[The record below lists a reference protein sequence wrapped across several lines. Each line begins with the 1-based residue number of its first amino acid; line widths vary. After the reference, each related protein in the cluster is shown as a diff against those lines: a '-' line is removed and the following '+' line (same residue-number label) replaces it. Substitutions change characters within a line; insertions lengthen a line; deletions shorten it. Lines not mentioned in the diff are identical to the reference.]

1 MKKIICFLISI
12 FSLSTIFAANK
23 EVKQL
28 KLKNGIPVY
37 YIQNTETEIDA
48 ISISV
53 EGSVRYFSPDQSG
66 LESLVFDMMTCG
78 SKKYSYEDIQSYNHK
93 TSTSFYS
100 SSDAVQSSLSVVCID
115 KYFDSSVDMLIDGF
129 LNPTFEQKEYDK
141 LMNMVRQGVQ
151 ERLND
156 PYSLGCWYSSQLL
169 FKNTYLE
176 TFSSAT
182 MESVNNLTLD
192 LVKSFTPSL
201 YDSSRIKIFV
211 VSKTSSD
218 KIITMLN
225 NSLGKIKPLKTKKNS
240 DSYKFNI
247 VDEPLV
253 ITHPSAEGTAFVFR
267 AYNGPDYTQ
276 PDFFASVLA
285 QKLYSTVM
293 FNVVRAK
300 YGVCYSVFSDSDA
313 PNSDLLLDIFYRC
326 SDVSKLKAAL
336 AESQK
341 IISEGKYIK
350 STNPDG
356 TYIFVPISEVLEGI
370 KNQYITS
377 SYASQNST
385 YGLLNRMKSSVY
397 RYGNPTEINKN
408 IEKINAVT
416 EEEIIKAF
424 NKYMLTD
431 KDCYI
436 AVTGPKLESKVYNYL
451 NAN

>member
-1 MKKIICFLISI
+1 MVINKNFTYIDL
-12 FSLSTIFAANK
+12 FA
-23 EVKQL
+23 
-28 KLKNGIPVY
+28 GIGGFHCAMDVVSDGKAKCIY
-37 YIQNTETEIDA
+37 ASEIDA
-48 ISISV
+48 AARKV
-53 EGSVRYFSPDQSG
+53 
-66 LESLVFDMMTCG
+66 
-78 SKKYSYEDIQSYNHK
+78 YEDN
-93 TSTSFYS
+93 F
-100 SSDAVQSSLSVVCID
+100 
-115 KYFDSSVDMLIDGF
+115 G
-129 LNPTFEQKEYDK
+129 
-141 LMNMVRQGVQ
+141 
-151 ERLND
+151 
-156 PYSLGCWYSSQLL
+156 
-169 FKNTYLE
+169 
-176 TFSSAT
+176 
-182 MESVNNLTLD
+182 
-192 LVKSFTPSL
+192 
-201 YDSSRIKIFV
+201 
-211 VSKTSSD
+211 
-218 KIITMLN
+218 
-225 NSLGKIKPLKTKKNS
+225 IKPLGDIRQIDPSKYPSPDVVCGGFPCQTFSKAGKQNGFKDPRGTLFREIIRIIEYYKPEDRPKILLLENVRNLIGHDGGETWKTIKHEIELVG
-240 DSYKFNI
+240 YNI

>member
-169 FKNTYLE
+169 FKNSFILIFFYFLVFFVSYL
-176 TFSSAT
+176 
-182 MESVNNLTLD
+182 
-192 LVKSFTPSL
+192 
-201 YDSSRIKIFV
+201 
-211 VSKTSSD
+211 
-218 KIITMLN
+218 
-225 NSLGKIKPLKTKKNS
+225 
-240 DSYKFNI
+240 
-247 VDEPLV
+247 
-253 ITHPSAEGTAFVFR
+253 
-267 AYNGPDYTQ
+267 
-276 PDFFASVLA
+276 
-285 QKLYSTVM
+285 
-293 FNVVRAK
+293 
-300 YGVCYSVFSDSDA
+300 
-313 PNSDLLLDIFYRC
+313 
-326 SDVSKLKAAL
+326 
-336 AESQK
+336 
-341 IISEGKYIK
+341 
-350 STNPDG
+350 
-356 TYIFVPISEVLEGI
+356 
-370 KNQYITS
+370 
-377 SYASQNST
+377 
-385 YGLLNRMKSSVY
+385 
-397 RYGNPTEINKN
+397 
-408 IEKINAVT
+408 
-416 EEEIIKAF
+416 
-424 NKYMLTD
+424 
-431 KDCYI
+431 
-436 AVTGPKLESKVYNYL
+436 
-451 NAN
+451 